1 MPVPQQARGS
11 FHQDNYSTIKTV
23 KKHSKTKMVKI
34 IKRKSLGIQPVY
46 DIGVEWDHN
55 FLLESGLIASNC
67 FNKSHSTAY
76 AYVTYQTAYLKANYP
91 AEYMAALLTGNSGS
105 KEKVKSYIAKCADMG
120 IDVEPPDINRSNI
133 DFTPVDK
140 KILFGLSAVPNL
152 GDGAIESILIARK
165 ENEGEFKS
173 LSDFCSKV
181 DLRTV
186 NRRTLETLIHCGA
199 FDKMHDNR
207 KQLVEY
213 LDSVI
218 SWGQKR
224 AKERNSG
231 QMNLFDMLGGGTT
244 GDEGQTKN
252 FDTAPLLPQV
262 PDFSPQ
268 EKLKKEKEILG
279 FYVSANPLNTIKPA
293 VSIVSPVSLSNLS
306 DCKKR
311 EKISAI
317 ALISSVKTIM
327 TKKGDPMAFLQL
339 EDLSGQ
345 VEGVVFPSAFE
356 EVEEYLQEDARLI
369 FWGNADRKNDKVQ
382 FIVESVEPVEEV
394 KMIMVELSVQQARD
408 RRDRENLKN
417 ILQKQAGN
425 NTEGAKIPVVV
436 RIGTG
441 QEGKLVRLDRK
452 FWVQNDRTAVAV
464 LNNANYTARS
474 QFILPH

>member
-1 MPVPQQARGS
+1 MCR
-11 FHQDNYSTIKTV
+11 Y
-23 KKHSKTKMVKI
+23 
-34 IKRKSLGIQPVY
+34 
-46 DIGVEWDHN
+46 
-55 FLLESGLIASNC
+55 
-67 FNKSHSTAY
+67 
-76 AYVTYQTAYLKANYP
+76 
-91 AEYMAALLTGNSGS
+91 
-105 KEKVKSYIAKCADMG
+105 G

-133 DFTPVDK
+133 DFTPVGK

-152 GDGAIESILIARK
+152 GDGAIESILIARR

-207 KQLVEY
+207 SQLVEY
-213 LDSVI
+213 LDAVI

-231 QMNLFDMLGGGTT
+231 QMNLFDMVGGNDG
-244 GDEGQTKN
+244 KAKS

-262 PDFSPQ
+262 VDYSPQ

-293 VSIVSPVSLSNLS
+293 VAIVAPVSLSNLS

-311 EKISAI
+311 QKISAI

-394 KMIMVELSVQQARD
+394 KMVMIELSIQQARD
-408 RRDRENLKN
+408 RRSQENLQS
-417 ILQKQAGN
+417 ILKQQAGN
-425 NTEGAKIPVVV
+425 NREEAKIPVVA

-441 QEGKLVRLDRK
+441 SEGKLVRLDRK
-452 FWVQNDRTAVAV
+452 FWVQNDRAAVTA

-474 QFILPH
+474 EFILPH